1 MKASPPPFQAPPTP
15 LPFNPEDGEEAKAAH
30 SQQNAV
36 PLFTAPKADLEIGV
50 SWTFKDKP
58 VDMDAQA
65 VFFDGAGS
73 VVDACYHN
81 RTSIFD
87 GVVLHSGDA
96 LEVKPGDDETITIDL
111 DKLPSNANIIA
122 VLVTCFSKMDFGC
135 VKSAKATLRNQT
147 DVLHIL
153 NFDLNKSSTAFA
165 MCLLYRARDGVWYV
179 RDTTSYPEAFGS
191 GRNFQEASDLLDW
204 MINLVLPP
212 HIRSLYALS
221 YGRSFNMVKGDKAG
235 LPDNALTLK
244 LGLGWQARE
253 DCNVDGSCISLDIDG
268 KIIDCV
274 YHEVLSGSGITHS
287 GDDLTGEG
295 EGDNEIITVKLTQL
309 DKRVCQLVFLVM
321 IYSEGMNFSDIFYA
335 YVRLMAGPQM
345 KELAFF
351 PLSSYEGGNVRGTC
365 LVFARLYRTSDGW
378 QFHAIGEEANASTPR
393 SNEAE
398 EIVRGLVI
406 PSGISNTWMPTQA
419 EQEADLAVDWNQI
432 TLPKP
437 RTRPDISKGETEE
450 KENTN
455 SSSSSSS
462 EVDEEEEEE
471 EESSIF

>member
-1 MKASPPPFQAPPTP
+1 MKASPPPFQAAPPP

-36 PLFTAPKADLEIGV
+36 PLFKAPEADLEIGL
-50 SWTFKDKP
+50 SWTFKDEP
-58 VDMDAQA
+58 VEMDVQA
-65 VFFDGAGS
+65 VFFDGAGT
-73 VVDACYHN
+73 VVDACYYN

-87 GVVLHSGDA
+87 GAVLHSGDA
-96 LEVKPGDDETITIDL
+96 LEVKPGDDETVTIDL
-111 DKLPSNANIIA
+111 DKLPKNANIIA
-122 VLVTCFSKMDFGC
+122 VLLTCFSKMDFDC
-135 VKSAKATLRNQT
+135 VRSAQATLRNQT

-153 NFDLNKSSTAFA
+153 NFDLNNSSTAFA
-165 MCLLYRARDGVWYV
+165 MCLLYRASDGVWYV
-179 RDTTSYPEAFGS
+179 RDTTSFPEAFGS
-191 GRNFQEASDLLDW
+191 GRSFQEASDVLDW

-212 HIRSLYALS
+212 HIRSVYALS

-253 DCNVDGSCISLDIDG
+253 DCDVDGSCISLDING
-268 KIIDCV
+268 NIIGCV
-274 YHEVLSGSGITHS
+274 YHEVLSGPGITHS
-287 GDDLTGEG
+287 GNDLTGEG
-295 EGDNEIITVKLTQL
+295 EGDDEIITVKLTQL
-309 DKRVCQLVFLVM
+309 DKRVCQLVFLIM

-365 LVFARLYRTSDGW
+365 LVFSRLYRTSDGW
-378 QFHAIGEEANASTPR
+378 QFQAIGEEANASTPK

-398 EIVRGLVI
+398 EIVKGLTI
-406 PSGISNTWMPTQA
+406 PSGISNAWMPTQA
-419 EQEADLAVDWNQI
+419 EQEADLAIDWNQI
-432 TLPKP
+432 TLPLP
-437 RTRPDISKGETEE
+437 RVRPEISKGEIEE
-450 KENTN
+450 DGD

-462 EVDEEEEEE
+462 DVDEEEEEE